1 MNKDSLWMKI
11 LVWILI
17 GGSIL
22 GVFSA
27 LLAAIM

>member
-1 MNKDSLWMKI
+1 MNRDSLWVKI

-27 LLAAIM
+27 LLAAML

>member
-1 MNKDSLWMKI
+1 MNRDSLWMKI
-11 LVWILI
+11 LIWILI

-27 LLAAIM
+27 LLAAML

>member
-1 MNKDSLWMKI
+1 MNRNSLWVKI

-27 LLAAIM
+27 LLAAML

>member
-1 MNKDSLWMKI
+1 MNRDSIWLKV

-27 LLAAIM
+27 LLAAML

>member
-1 MNKDSLWMKI
+1 MKRDSIWLKI

-27 LLAAIM
+27 LFVAMM

>member
-1 MNKDSLWMKI
+1 MKRDSIWLKI

-27 LLAAIM
+27 LFVAML

>member
-1 MNKDSLWMKI
+1 MNRDSLWMKI